1 MEESEMITV
10 RVPKGTK
17 AFIKRE
23 KIKLGV
29 EFRELISAK
38 KNAVT
43 LLKEYAEIEKRARR
57 RKVSGESAK
66 MVREDRDSR

>member
-1 MEESEMITV
+1 MITI

-17 AFIKRE
+17 AFVKRE
-23 KIKLGV
+23 RIKVGV
-29 EFRELISAK
+29 EFRQLINARR
-38 KNAVT
+38 NAVA

-57 RKVSGESAK
+57 REVSGESAK

>member
-1 MEESEMITV
+1 MVTV

-17 AFIKRE
+17 AFAKRE

-43 LLKEYAEIEKRARR
+43 LLKEYAAIERRAKK
-57 RKVSGESAK
+57 RKVSGDSAE
-66 MVREDRDSR
+66 MIREDRDSR